1 MKKNQ
6 LQTIL
11 ADGKMGKVQM
21 GTYTDPDT
29 GKERIV
35 AVKTVKDQKSFLLEE
50 VRSPIGPL
58 P

>member
-1 MKKNQ
+1 
-6 LQTIL
+6 
-11 ADGKMGKVQM
+11 MGKVQM

-50 VRSPIGPL
+50 VISQLGPL